1 MNYKDKGTMN
11 DGTMAIVNRARSFLG
26 KARDGIV
33 RRGNITQKEALKIMD
48 AAINIL
54 KMARD
59 AENAQ
64 GAGR

>member
-1 MNYKDKGTMN
+1 MS
-11 DGTMAIVNRARSFLG
+11 DGTMVIVNRARKFLG

-33 RRGNITQKEALKIMD
+33 KRGCITQKEAIKIMD

-59 AENAQ
+59 EENAQ
-64 GAGR
+64 EAGQ